1 MGSNK
6 NHRHLK
12 ILAKLFFDLI
22 VIMYVLK
29 DPANLFVLLESTSIN
44 PEVSSDLSYLDVV
57 LSKQI
62 RTYLIWKLGAL
73 QQNYQC

>member
-1 MGSNK
+1 M
-6 NHRHLK
+6 
-12 ILAKLFFDLI
+12 AKLFFDLI
-22 VIMYVLK
+22 VIMDVLK

-44 PEVSSDLSYLDVV
+44 PEASSDMSYLDVN

-73 QQNYQC
+73 QQNYQR

>member
-1 MGSNK
+1 M
-6 NHRHLK
+6 
-12 ILAKLFFDLI
+12 AKLFFDLI
-22 VIMYVLK
+22 VIMDVLK

-44 PEVSSDLSYLDVV
+44 PEASSDMSYLDVD

-73 QQNYQC
+73 QQNYQR

>member
-1 MGSNK
+1 M
-6 NHRHLK
+6 
-12 ILAKLFFDLI
+12 AKLFFDLI
-22 VIMYVLK
+22 VIMDVLK

-44 PEVSSDLSYLDVV
+44 PEASSDMSYLDVD

-73 QQNYQC
+73 QQNYQS

>member
-22 VIMYVLK
+22 VIMYILK
-29 DPANLFVLLESTSIN
+29 DPANLFELLESTSTN
-44 PEVSSDLSYLDVV
+44 PEASLSYLDVD

-62 RTYLIWKLGAL
+62 RTSLIWKLGAL
-73 QQNYQC
+73 Q

>member
-1 MGSNK
+1 M
-6 NHRHLK
+6 
-12 ILAKLFFDLI
+12 D
-22 VIMYVLK
+22 VLK

-44 PEVSSDLSYLDVV
+44 PEASSDMSYLDVD

-73 QQNYQC
+73 QQNYQR